1 MEIIL
6 GKTAGFCTGI
16 TLALDKTNKELD
28 KSDKVECLG
37 DLLHNDQ
44 VLEKLKNKG
53 LVVINDIKEAKQKV
67 IIRAH
72 GVKKDVYDY
81 AKENGIELV
90 DCTCPKVLRVH
101 NLAEELSKKG
111 YYVVLFGERNHA
123 EVLGT
128 FSFCK
133 QGEIIENLDELKQR
147 IDYLNKQEK
156 VAVITQTTY
165 NLQKF
170 SEIEKYLKE
179 NLTTENEVY
188 NSICNATENRQK
200 ETEEIA
206 KQVDYMIIIGGKKSS
221 NTNKLYEI
229 SKKYCKKAI
238 KIETVQELY
247 NEDLKNINK
256 IGVMAGAS
264 TPKESID
271 EVIKYLKERD

>member
-16 TLALDKTNKELD
+16 TLALDKTYKELD
-28 KSDKVECLG
+28 ESDKVECLG

-44 VLEKLKNKG
+44 VLEKLKSKG

-72 GVKKDVYDY
+72 GVKKDVYDF
-81 AKENGIELV
+81 AKANGIELV

-101 NLAEELSKKG
+101 NLAEELSEKG
-111 YYVVLFGERNHA
+111 YYIVLFGEKKHA

-147 IDYLNKQEK
+147 IDCLNSKEK

-179 NLTTENEVY
+179 NLTTKNEIY

-206 KQVDYMIIIGGKKSS
+206 KKVDYMIIIGGKKSS

-229 SKKYCKKAI
+229 SQKYCKKAI
-238 KIETVQELY
+238 KIETAKELN
-247 NEDLKNINK
+247 NEDFSNIEK

-271 EVIKYLKERD
+271 EVIDYLKERK